1 MKFRELPLHGVF
13 VLDAEPSVDERG
25 SFTRTFCVDEFVAH
39 ASRAAAWRSR
49 SASVSA
55 RRGTL
60 RGMHLQLAPREET
73 KVVRC
78 TRGAI
83 FDVVVD
89 LRAGSPTLGGWFGLD
104 LPAAS
109 GRAVYV
115 PAGCAHGFLV
125 LEDDTEVE
133 YLIRLRTRPQHAVAS
148 AGTIP
153 RSASGGLSTPPSSRS
168 RTGRSRTSISP
179 PSGLRASKR
188 CGDVRSR
195 RPPCGRRTPRPTPS
209 RRCTRHRGAASARGM
224 SSRRTSSGTA
234 ARRTASG

>member
-1 MKFRELPLHGVF
+1 M
-13 VLDAEPSVDERG
+13 PSRL
-25 SFTRTFCVDEFVAH
+25 STNAA
-39 ASRAAAWRSR
+39 ASRARSASTSSWRMVSSRGWRSAA
-49 SASVSA
+49 SSVSA

-60 RGMHLQLAPREET
+60 RGMHLQLAPCEET

-89 LRAGSPTLGGWFGLD
+89 LRAGSPTLGGWLGLD

-109 GRAVYV
+109 GRSVYV

-133 YLIRLRTRPQHAVAS
+133 YLISAAYSPEHARRPPLGRSRDRHRVAVR
-148 AGTIP
+148 P
-153 RSASGGLSTPPSSRS
+153 RPSSRS

-209 RRCTRHRGAASARGM
+209 RSCTRHRGAASARGT
-224 SSRRTSSGTA
+224 SSRRTRSGTV
-234 ARRTASG
+234 ARGTASG